1 MNVSLRVQLEH
12 TEMLSSLSANDLYS
26 FVCNVVVLCAF
37 YDLVGFICEWSSQPC
52 VEGSAGLSQRPSC
65 V

>member
-26 FVCNVVVLCAF
+26 FVCNVVVLCMF
-37 YDLVGFICEWSSQPC
+37 YHLVGSICEWSSQPC
-52 VEGSAGLSQRPSC
+52 VEGSAGLSERPSW

>member
-26 FVCNVVVLCAF
+26 FVCNVVALCAF
-37 YDLVGFICEWSSQPC
+37 YDLVGFICEWSS
-52 VEGSAGLSQRPSC
+52 
-65 V
+65 

>member
-1 MNVSLRVQLEH
+1 MNVSLSVQLEH

-26 FVCNVVVLCAF
+26 FVCSVVVLCAF
-37 YDLVGFICEWSSQPC
+37 YGLVGFICEWSSQPC
-52 VEGSAGLSQRPSC
+52 VEGSAGLSQRPSW